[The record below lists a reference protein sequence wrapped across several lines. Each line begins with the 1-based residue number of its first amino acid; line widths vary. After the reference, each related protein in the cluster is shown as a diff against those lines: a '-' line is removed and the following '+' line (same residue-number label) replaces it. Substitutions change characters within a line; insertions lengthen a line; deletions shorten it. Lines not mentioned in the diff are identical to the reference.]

1 MTLTSSRLTAA
12 AAVCATTAGALYIAV
27 QIGHPAGDVAH
38 VVTTDV
44 FVREMAK
51 AAMAV
56 LAIAGFTGMFLR
68 NRARL
73 GLFGAA
79 SFALLVV
86 GYVAMFANQVV
97 VGCVLPVV
105 ARTDPTYVQAY
116 LDGALGGTPGVDIGH
131 VQQLFLVTGIGYSVG
146 GLLFGIAL
154 LRAGILARTA
164 CVLLSVGTVSALA
177 LSALPDSFNRPF
189 AVPVGVAL
197 ITLGISLWR
206 NRTDRAASS
215 PEIPATDTHVADTHV
230 AEPAVR

>member
-1 MTLTSSRLTAA
+1 MTITSSRLTAA
-12 AAVCATTAGALYIAV
+12 AAVSAVAAGTIYIAV

-68 NRARL
+68 SRARL
-73 GLFGAA
+73 GLAGSA
-79 SFALLVV
+79 SYVLLVI
-86 GYVAMFANQVV
+86 GYAAMFANQVI

-146 GLLFGIAL
+146 GLLFGVAL
-154 LRAGILARTA
+154 LRAGVLARTG
-164 CVLLSVGTVSALA
+164 CVLLSLGTVSALA

-197 ITLGISLWR
+197 VTLGVSLWR
-206 NRTDRAASS
+206 HRGSRPETVATGTAASS
-215 PEIPATDTHVADTHV
+215 LRVQ
-230 AEPAVR
+230 PAVR